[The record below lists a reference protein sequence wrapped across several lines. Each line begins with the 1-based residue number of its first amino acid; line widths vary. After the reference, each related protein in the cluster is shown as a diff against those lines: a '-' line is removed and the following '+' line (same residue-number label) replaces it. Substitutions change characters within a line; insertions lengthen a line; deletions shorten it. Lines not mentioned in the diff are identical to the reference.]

1 MLSIVRPVLLLDEQ
15 RVRQNISRMV
25 NKAKHHGVAF
35 RPHFKTHQ
43 SAEIGGWFRDFGVK
57 KITVS
62 SLQMAYYFAESG
74 WKDITIAF
82 PVNVCELNQIQDL
95 ASTVHLNLL
104 VSSSEAADILARD
117 IKTDTGIFIE
127 IDTGFKRSGMD
138 VDNIDAIEKILIRI
152 GTNKYLRFEGFLT
165 HTGQTY
171 LAAGPEQI
179 RSISAETYA
188 QLRRLK
194 EAFHSAYPHA
204 LISIGDTPGCSVMDD
219 FSGID
224 EIRPGNFVFY
234 DLMQLQLGACQ
245 PDEVAVAM
253 ACPVVAVYPERNEMI
268 IYGGAIHFSKEFIT
282 IPEKGPVFGM
292 MVYLR
297 KEQFTEPD
305 PDIWISKLS
314 QEHGIVRTVP
324 HQAAHFSVGDI
335 LYFMPVHSCLT
346 ANLMREYHTLSGEI
360 IQTMNS

>member
-1 MLSIVRPVLLLDEQ
+1 
-15 RVRQNISRMV
+15 
-25 NKAKHHGVAF
+25 
-35 RPHFKTHQ
+35 
-43 SAEIGGWFRDFGVK
+43 
-57 KITVS
+57 
-62 SLQMAYYFAESG
+62 
-74 WKDITIAF
+74 
-82 PVNVCELNQIQDL
+82 
-95 ASTVHLNLL
+95 
-104 VSSSEAADILARD
+104 
-117 IKTDTGIFIE
+117 
-127 IDTGFKRSGMD
+127 
-138 VDNIDAIEKILIRI
+138 
-152 GTNKYLRFEGFLT
+152 
-165 HTGQTY
+165 
-171 LAAGPEQI
+171 
-179 RSISAETYA
+179 
-188 QLRRLK
+188 
-194 EAFHSAYPHA
+194 
-204 LISIGDTPGCSVMDD
+204 MDD